1 MTDLEKGNIFG
12 GKSIDEE
19 SLDSGR
25 NDKIN
30 GNLMRDKTSNDPIN
44 FKNGN
49 FTPAP
54 KGGLHSPSKNSE
66 DSKANV
72 VEKSKYNV
80 FGENEEGSDRT
91 ISDKSSK
98 KPTPVAPFNKNRLTQ
113 ENLDEE
119 EDDDVENNDNED
131 SLGSENLEQNF
142 PPHKNMVESDG
153 FKRFEKLDTDK
164 SSASTK
170 IQNQTYTNNFAN
182 GGNLSQERD
191 SNIDPRMIQPDMIQ
205 PSTIQQNMLQPSVS
219 GEHVVDKNDSS
230 DDEDRDPDELIKLVN
245 VHKTYLM
252 GLEGVQALRGI
263 NLDVKKGEF
272 ITVFGTSGGGK
283 TTLLNIIGT
292 IDKPTKGDL
301 YL

>member
-12 GKSIDEE
+12 DKSNDEE

-30 GNLMRDKTSNDPIN
+30 GNLMRNKTSNDPIN

-49 FTPAP
+49 FTTSP
-54 KGGLHSPSKNSE
+54 KGLYLPSENSE
-66 DSKANV
+66 DSKATV
-72 VEKSKYNV
+72 IEKSKYNV
-80 FGENEEGSDRT
+80 FGEKGERSDST
-91 ISDKSSK
+91 ISDKNLT

-119 EDDDVENNDNED
+119 EDEDDVNNDNVD
-131 SLGSENLEQNF
+131 SRGSEKLEQFF
-142 PPHKNMVESDG
+142 PPHKNMAVSDG
-153 FKRFEKLDTDK
+153 FERFEKLDTDK
-164 SSASTK
+164 SSATTK
-170 IQNQTYTNNFAN
+170 IQNQGYTNNFAN
-182 GGNLSQERD
+182 DSNHSQARD
-191 SNIDPRMIQPDMIQ
+191 SHIDPSMV
-205 PSTIQQNMLQPSVS
+205 QPSVN
-219 GEHVVDKNDSS
+219 GEHVADKNDSS
-230 DDEDRDPDELIKLVN
+230 DDEDCDPDELIKLVN